1 MKATD
6 FNFIFSNLRN
16 VHSEW
21 KECFPLSFFSFFL
34 TADIIN
40 SVEMRNVK
48 SYMEVVAFYG
58 WGVVT
63 S

>member
-16 VHSEW
+16 VHTEW
-21 KECFPLSFFSFFL
+21 KECFPVSFFFL

-48 SYMEVVAFYG
+48 SYLEVVVFYG

>member
-16 VHSEW
+16 VHTEW
-21 KECFPLSFFSFFL
+21 KECFPLSFFL

-40 SVEMRNVK
+40 SVEMRNIK
-48 SYMEVVAFYG
+48 NYLEVVAFYG

>member
-1 MKATD
+1 ME
-6 FNFIFSNLRN
+6 R
-16 VHSEW
+16 V
-21 KECFPLSFFSFFL
+21 FPSLFFSFFL

-40 SVEMRNVK
+40 SVEMRNIK
-48 SYMEVVAFYG
+48 SYLEVVAFYG